1 MLTPGGTAL
10 RRRSTPARQVRLP
23 GRERVDLR
31 PIRASDAAEFAR
43 AFTRLSERSR
53 HRRFLSLAP
62 ALRPD
67 ELRYLTAV
75 DHDEH
80 VALVAVDPA
89 SEEILGSARY
99 IRLPARPDD
108 AELAIEVI
116 DDWQRRGV
124 GRALLRAPSDHARA
138 SGIRR
143 LVAIVSAENFPMQR
157 VLRRAGAS
165 PEVIDGELEYAIDPN
180 ALAGEQP
187 PRATSA
193 RDPRRRWD
201 TTVTARKSDSAIRK
215 RRFSDA
221 VPSPSL
227 RPRTANG
234 L

>member
-1 MLTPGGTAL
+1 MLTPGSTRL
-10 RRRSTPARQVRLP
+10 RRHARLARQVRLP
-23 GRERVDLR
+23 GGERVDLR
-31 PIRASDAAEFAR
+31 PIRASDAHEYAR
-43 AFTRLSERSR
+43 AFTRLSEQSR
-53 HRRFLSLAP
+53 QRRFLSLAP
-62 ALRPD
+62 ALRPA

-75 DHDEH
+75 DHYEH

-124 GRALLRAPSDHARA
+124 GRALLRALSDHART
-138 SGIRR
+138 SGITR
-143 LVAIVSAENFPMQR
+143 LVAIVSAENLPMQR
-157 VLRRAGAS
+157 ILRHAGAS

-187 PRATSA
+187 PRATPT
-193 RDPRRRWD
+193 RDRGRPWD
-201 TTVTARKSDSAIRK
+201 TTVTARKSDSTIRE

-221 VPSPSL
+221 MPSRPL
-227 RPRTANG
+227 RPRTADG